1 MTTVVNRYE
10 YIMWIS
16 AILDIKQ
23 EDYIRVTQLRVT
35 LS

>member
-16 AILDIKQ
+16 TILDIKQ
-23 EDYIRVTQLRVT
+23 ENYVRVTQLPVT
-35 LS
+35 L